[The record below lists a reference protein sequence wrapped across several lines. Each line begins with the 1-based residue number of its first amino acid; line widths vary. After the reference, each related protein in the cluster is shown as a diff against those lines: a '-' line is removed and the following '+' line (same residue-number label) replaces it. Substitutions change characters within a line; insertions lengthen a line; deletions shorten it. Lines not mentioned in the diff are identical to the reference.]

1 MDKQSM
7 KDLILSSAAYSL
19 SSILGPLLLFG
30 VPAYFLDKYFN
41 TKPLLTLVA
50 VFIAFLVTN
59 VLLFKKVTKINQMI
73 AKEAYAA
80 KKANSKDSQDQSVDR
95 KL

>member
-1 MDKQSM
+1 MDKQSVRN
-7 KDLILSSAAYSL
+7 LVLSSATYSL

-30 VPAYFLDKYFN
+30 VPAYFLDKYFD
-41 TKPLLTLVA
+41 TKPLLILIA

-59 VLLFKKVTKINQMI
+59 VLLFKKVKKINQMI
-73 AKEAYAA
+73 AKEAAAA
-80 KKANSKDSQDQSVDR
+80 KMASGKGSENQSTDR